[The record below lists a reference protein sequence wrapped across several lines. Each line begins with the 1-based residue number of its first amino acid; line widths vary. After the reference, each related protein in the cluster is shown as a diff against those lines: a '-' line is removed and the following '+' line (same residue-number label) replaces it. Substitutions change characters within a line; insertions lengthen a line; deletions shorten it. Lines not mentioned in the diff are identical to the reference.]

1 MSKSLIEMEKESIMP
16 TYKRLPIVVD
26 YAKGMYIYDK
36 NGDSFLDFLGGIA
49 VNALGHCY
57 PRTIDAIEK
66 QIRKYTHISNYF
78 YQEPQLLLAEKLT
91 QMTGYK
97 SLFYTNS
104 GTEAIE
110 GAMKLVRRWGNLNN
124 REEIFAFSGGFHGR
138 TYAALSLMDK
148 PHYKDK
154 MGPFLE
160 GIKVIRYNDINGLQ
174 KSVNKNTNA
183 VFLEF
188 IQGEGGIV
196 EADKEFVETLFDLR
210 DKFGFLIVADEIQSG
225 VGRTGKF
232 FGFNHYDV
240 KPDVIAMAKG
250 IGGGMPLGCLLVR
263 EGLEDIWE
271 KGMHGTTYGGNAV
284 ACAAGMTVLD
294 ELENGLMDDVTKIG
308 NYFKNE
314 LKKVKQ
320 DFPDLVLEVR
330 GKGLMLGLLLNFDAS
345 ILVNKLLDKKVIT
358 NAASGNVLRL
368 VPPLIV
374 KESEVDIFISKLR
387 ESLGE
392 IN

>member
-78 YQEPQLLLAEKLT
+78 YQEPQVLLAEKIT
-91 QMTGYK
+91 QMTGFK